1 MIPFYLVAYKL
12 RTQIAKA
19 LKTRSS
25 AIRTALDTYNRLAKT
40 LNPPRPSLDFK
51 EVLDYSSLAEFDLLR
66 DTRGTVQTRI
76 WAQPAYRVAMGLHFK
91 RKCARGE
98 IKRLNVEITRL
109 RTFIRDD
116 EVSHSKSIDA
126 IRDSDPGLAA
136 VMAHQWALRCE
147 VNHIHLAR
155 LSAIADLPG
164 YTGSQSC
171 GARKGH
177 SHLDSVSVAATQMGH
192 IRPEDDGDLLDDEVL
207 QNEYNTVT
215 DFIANAQ

>member
-1 MIPFYLVAYKL
+1 M
-12 RTQIAKA
+12 
-19 LKTRSS
+19 
-25 AIRTALDTYNRLAKT
+25 
-40 LNPPRPSLDFK
+40 
-51 EVLDYSSLAEFDLLR
+51 
-66 DTRGTVQTRI
+66 QTRI

-91 RKCARGE
+91 RKCACRE

>member
-91 RKCARGE
+91 RKCAHGE